1 MARQNS
7 AWANRRAALVGAFH
21 IGGVVAFCSYMK
33 PPLLISL
40 RTSAEQAEKLRDLQT
55 QFAAVCNALAPLAQR
70 TACWNRVALHH
81 LSYRA
86 MREQFPAMG
95 SQMVC
100 NAVYS
105 VSRACRLIYQ
115 HPQSPFNLQRL
126 GGKSLP
132 LLHFQPDSPVY
143 FDRHTLSLKD
153 GQASIYTLDGRIR
166 FQLPLAADDERN
178 FRLGKLR
185 EVVLIAH
192 QGGFALRVHIDHE
205 EQVPEANGAARQPV
219 LLTHEVPQY
228 LMVQPGPDLPS
239 RSAAQVFAEASMSL
253 PHRSS
258 RPARRPRAPVSTE
271 NNS

>member
-1 MARQNS
+1 
-7 AWANRRAALVGAFH
+7 
-21 IGGVVAFCSYMK
+21 MK
-33 PPLLISL
+33 SPLLISL
-40 RTSAEQAEKLRDLQT
+40 RTTAEQAEKLCELQT
-55 QFAAVCNALAPLAQR
+55 QFAAVCNALAPLAQKNV
-70 TACWNRVALHH
+70 CWNRVALHH

-115 HPQSPFNLQRL
+115 HPKSPFNLQRL
-126 GGKSLP
+126 AGKPLP

-166 FQLPLAADDERN
+166 FQLPLAAEDERS

-192 QGGFALRVHIDHE
+192 QGGFALRVHIDHDE
-205 EQVPEANGAARQPV
+205 EVPEANGAARQPT
-219 LLTHEVPQY
+219 LLTLEMPQH
-228 LMVQPGPDLPS
+228 LMVQPGPDQPS
-239 RSAAQVFAEASMSL
+239 RSAAQVFAEASTSVPL
-253 PHRSS
+253 RLS
-258 RPARRPRAPVSTE
+258 RPGRLTRAPASPE
-271 NNS
+271 KHS

>member
-1 MARQNS
+1 
-7 AWANRRAALVGAFH
+7 
-21 IGGVVAFCSYMK
+21 MK

-40 RTSAEQAEKLRDLQT
+40 RTTAEQAEKLRDLQT
-55 QFAAVCNALAPLAQR
+55 QFADVCNALAPLAQK

-81 LSYRA
+81 LSYR
-86 MREQFPAMG
+86 MLREQFPAMG

-126 GGKSLP
+126 AGKPLP

-166 FQLPLAADDERN
+166 FQLPLAAEDERS

-185 EVVLIAH
+185 EVVLIAN

-205 EQVPEANGAARQPV
+205 EHIPEANGAARQA
-219 LLTHEVPQY
+219 LLMSHEMPQH
-228 LMVQPGPDLPS
+228 LMVQPDPDLPS
-239 RSAAQVFAEASMSL
+239 RSAAQVFAEASMSKPIRL
-253 PHRSS
+253 S
-258 RPARRPRAPVSTE
+258 RPGRQARATASQE